1 MSRHRTRLVREEKAF
16 QRAQSQATVMKVLS
30 TFSSANQRT
39 ADLLVRLDV
48 IRSDWVPAELVD
60 EASKI
65 SCVIDRFKRW
75 KLQRLETEESMKIC
89 EASNRHY
96 HGPET
101 GDGLVRSDLD
111 TSKMRWR
118 RRRMIMRVCD
128 AALRKVQYCSNVRL
142 ATLFEAR
149 GMLEIGQLLG
159 GTEFLRTPAQK
170 QMWVEVQQFEQ
181 LRESSRVS
189 GCGHAIVQS
198 VFARKSVVGGRGKRH
213 GMVPHGWGVAT
224 FLLGQ
229 FGNLGQWVPSASMTE
244 KYQKLTSYR
253 MAQMKEHEHRLSIQ
267 IMERE
272 MTYRAARAKEGKRG
286 YEARH
291 REIGDIDRLLSIRR
305 DMLEER
311 QQDLHNTL
319 LALWDE
325 EELCFQ
331 KRNLALF
338 RVNEVYDLLGIART
352 KVPERPTEVLA
363 EPSTEYSAEFLVETG
378 FLHVGHVVEV
388 LWDDNKW
395 YGADI
400 IEFTGKRVVHIQFHE
415 DKRHDNIFLYG
426 KGEKQMQWRCEGAM
440 DLSW

>member
-1 MSRHRTRLVREEKAF
+1 MSRHRTRLIREEKAF

-39 ADLLVRLDV
+39 ADLLVRLDI

-65 SCVIDRFKRW
+65 LCIVDRFKRW
-75 KLQRLETEESMKIC
+75 KLQRLETEEFMKIC

-101 GDGLVRSDLD
+101 GDGLARSDLD

-118 RRRMIMRVCD
+118 RRRMITRVAD
-128 AALRKVQYCSNVRL
+128 AALRKIQYCSNVRL

-149 GMLEIGQLLG
+149 GMMELGQLIG

-170 QMWVEVQQFEQ
+170 NMWVEVQQFEQ
-181 LRESSRVS
+181 LRKSNRVS

-198 VFARKSVVGGRGKRH
+198 VFARNPEGGDR
-213 GMVPHGWGVAT
+213 MVPHGWGVAT

-229 FGNLGQWVPSASMTE
+229 FGNLGQWVPSASMTA
-244 KYQKLTSYR
+244 KYQQLTSYR
-253 MAQMKEHEHRLSIQ
+253 MAQIKEHEHRLSLQ

-272 MTYRAARAKEGKRG
+272 MAYRAARAKEGKRG

-291 REIGDIDRLLSIRR
+291 REIGDIDRLLSRRR

-311 QQDLHNTL
+311 QQDLHNTML
-319 LALWDE
+319 SLWDE

-352 KVPERPTEVLA
+352 RVPDRPTEVLA
-363 EPSTEYSAEFLVETG
+363 EPSTEY
-378 FLHVGHVVEV
+378 
-388 LWDDNKW
+388 
-395 YGADI
+395 
-400 IEFTGKRVVHIQFHE
+400 R
-415 DKRHDNIFLYG
+415 
-426 KGEKQMQWRCEGAM
+426 
-440 DLSW
+440 